1 MYVSPLIP
9 KDRARASLEKIQESL
24 SPGEE
29 LFALFSVYRLKRMI
43 DTLAITNTR
52 VMTLGPKML
61 GGTTVV
67 DDIPASSIRSVSL
80 SGGFNAGKI
89 EVVTPEGVVSLGT
102 IPPGK
107 RNDQTERMSADTLLQ
122 ALVTPDP
129 LTVDIDSRKPEI
141 SQNYAEPIEIDEG
154 SAHRGAVLIEQLNE
168 LASLHGRGK
177 LTDEEFAA
185 AKAAV
190 IVSL

>member
-9 KDRARASLEKIQESL
+9 KDRARASLEKLQESL

-29 LFALFSVYRLKRMI
+29 LIAVFSVFRLKRMI
-43 DTLAITNTR
+43 DALAITNSR

-61 GGTTVV
+61 GGTNIV
-67 DDIPASSIRSVSL
+67 DDIPASSIRSASL
-80 SGGFNAGKI
+80 SGGFNAGKV

-107 RNDQTERMSADTLLQ
+107 QNDQTERTSADTLLQ

-129 LTVDIDSRKPEI
+129 LTMGIDFRKPEL
-141 SQNYAEPIEIDEG
+141 SQEHVEPIEIDEG

-168 LASLHGRGK
+168 LASLHSQGK
-177 LTDEEFAA
+177 LTDEEFAT